1 MKIPHLVALALLL
14 AGSLASLGALCN
26 GGEGG
31 GPFYSPFAGTSW
43 TLAAMGDGDS
53 LRMVAAGPPVTL
65 EFPDAQ
71 PSEWT
76 YRTQTWTEL
85 TGDTGCNA
93 YSGAF
98 EIAYE
103 SVDVSMPPGRADVS
117 LADYDGGGMAVR
129 MVDFEITERGCPTR
143 VLSEREA
150 MYRGTL
156 ATARSAMLV
165 GPRLIIE
172 GATGGVLV
180 LDRVH

>member
-53 LRMVAAGPPVTL
+53 LRMVAAAPPVTL
-65 EFPDAQ
+65 EFPDVHAR
-71 PSEWT
+71 E
-76 YRTQTWTEL
+76 RAEL

-93 YSGAF
+93 YAGAWIVAS
-98 EIAYE
+98 ESE
-103 SVDVSMPPGRADVS
+103 SVPVAMSPGLADVS
-117 LADYDGGGMAVR
+117 LVDYDGGGLAVR
-129 MVDFEITERGCPTR
+129 MVDFEITERGCPTPD
-143 VLSEREA
+143 LFEREA
-150 MYRGTL
+150 MYRDTL